1 MEINKYQQAYQNVQ
15 AELPVDNED
24 IVVLRELV
32 EKSILKKV
40 EVIEVLSSLYGLSYV
55 DAYEFYYPTSYEFY
69 CPTCR
74 KIIAIAWDPKAI
86 SSGKFPHYC
95 PSCGQKIKMGR

>member
-55 DAYEFYYPTSYEFY
+55 DAYEFY

>member
-24 IVVLRELV
+24 IVTLRELV
-32 EKSILKKV
+32 EKSIPKK
-40 EVIEVLSSLYGLSYV
+40 IEVKQVSSSSYGLSYGA
-55 DAYEFYYPTSYEFY
+55 AYEFEFFY

-74 KIIAIAWDPKAI
+74 KIIAIAWDPKEI
-86 SSGKFPHYC
+86 SSGKFPHC
-95 PSCGQKIKMGR
+95 

>member
-1 MEINKYQQAYQNVQ
+1 MEMNKYQVAYQNVQ

-32 EKSILKKV
+32 EKSIPKMVDVK
-40 EVIEVLSSLYGLSYV
+40 EVPSLAYELSCGYELSYGA
-55 DAYEFYYPTSYEFY
+55 AYEFH

-74 KIIAIAWDPKAI
+74 KIIAIEWDPKAI
-86 SSGKFPHYC
+86 SLGKFPHCC
-95 PSCGQKIKMGR
+95 PCCGQMLE

>member
-1 MEINKYQQAYQNVQ
+1 MKINKYQQAYQNVQ

-32 EKSILKKV
+32 EKSVPKMV
-40 EVIEVLSSLYGLSYV
+40 DVTEPGLPYC
-55 DAYEFYYPTSYEFY
+55 AAYEFY

>member
-1 MEINKYQQAYQNVQ
+1 MKINKYQQAYQNVQ

-32 EKSILKKV
+32 DKTIPKK
-40 EVIEVLSSLYGLSYV
+40 IEVKQVPSSSYELSYGT
-55 DAYEFYYPTSYEFY
+55 AYEYEFY

-95 PSCGQKIKMGR
+95 PYCGQMLE

>member
-1 MEINKYQQAYQNVQ
+1 MEMNKYQQAYQNVQ

-32 EKSILKKV
+32 DKTIPKI
-40 EVIEVLSSLYGLSYV
+40 IEVKEVPSLSYGT
-55 DAYEFYYPTSYEFY
+55 AYEFH

-74 KIIAIAWDPKAI
+74 KIIAIEWDPKAI
-86 SSGKFPHYC
+86 SLGKFPYCC